1 MILKDKFLP
10 RCASDIGIK
19 LQELQQQDLDASL
32 AEMVQTATNT
42 FHNRRHERKA
52 KAQEMEKRKVIRH
65 AQILAA
71 LQGSPMANPESLK
84 DKA

>member
-1 MILKDKFLP
+1 MRWSRQPTILF
-10 RCASDIGIK
+10 ITE
-19 LQELQQQDLDASL
+19 QERA
-32 AEMVQTATNT
+32 
-42 FHNRRHERKA
+42 A

-65 AQILAA
+65 AQMLAA